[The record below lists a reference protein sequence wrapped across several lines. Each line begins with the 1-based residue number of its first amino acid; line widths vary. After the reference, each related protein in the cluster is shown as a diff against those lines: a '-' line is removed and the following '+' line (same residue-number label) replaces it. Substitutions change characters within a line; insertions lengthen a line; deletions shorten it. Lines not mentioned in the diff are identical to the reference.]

1 MSQGATPVTY
11 GRLYG
16 VGVGPGDP
24 ELLTRKALRVLQQV
38 QVICVPQ
45 SERSVQS
52 YALQIV
58 QGFLDLARQEVLR
71 LTFPTDDAQGAARTW
86 RAATETIAARLY
98 RGQDVAFI
106 TEGDPML
113 YGTFAYLLEN
123 MTATHPDIPLEIIP
137 GVSSITAAAARAGVP
152 LAAPGQRL
160 AILPAAYGIGD
171 LQEAT
176 ANFDTVVLM
185 KMNPALLQAMADPDQ
200 LGLAGKCVYVRR
212 ATTPQEQVVWDLRQ
226 VSRDEPDYFS
236 LLIVKR

>member
-1 MSQGATPVTY
+1 
-11 GRLYG
+11 

-38 QVICVPQ
+38 PVICVPQ
-45 SERSVQS
+45 SERSGQS
-52 YALQIV
+52 YAFQIV

-71 LTFPTDDAQGAARTW
+71 LTFPTDDAQGAAKTW
-86 RAATETIAARLY
+86 RVASETIAARLY

-123 MTATHPDIPLEIIP
+123 ITDTHPDLPVEIIP
-137 GVSSITAAAARAGVP
+137 GVSSITAAAARAGIP

-160 AILPAAYGIGD
+160 AILPAAYGIDD
-171 LQEAT
+171 LREAT
-176 ANFDTVVLM
+176 AHCDTVVLM
-185 KMNPALLQAMADPDQ
+185 KMNRALLQALANPDQ

-212 ATTPQEQVVWDLRQ
+212 ATTLREQVVWDLRQ
-226 VSRDEPDYFS
+226 VSQGKLDYFS
-236 LLIVKR
+236 LLILKK